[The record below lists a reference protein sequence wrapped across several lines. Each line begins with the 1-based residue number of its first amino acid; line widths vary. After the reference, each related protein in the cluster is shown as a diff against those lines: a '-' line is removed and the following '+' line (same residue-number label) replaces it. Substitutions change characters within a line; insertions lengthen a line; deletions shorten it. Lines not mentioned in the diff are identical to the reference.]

1 MNAQTAPAVAQ
12 KTATKTPDEFA
23 RFMAQPVASDAEN
36 AIYSPDMSNHL
47 FKMATVLANS
57 SLLPKHFQGQPAN
70 IFVGLQMAARMKID
84 AMMLLQNMQVIN
96 GKPGLSAVMQIA
108 LANKYG
114 PFSCPILFRENL
126 TGPNPSA
133 TAYATHKAS
142 GETVEFTVDMKMA
155 TAEGWTR
162 NPKYASMP
170 GVMLAYRAACFLI
183 RRYCPEVTM
192 GMQSSEEVEDAFQAG
207 IAQLDKA
214 SLEAEAQ
221 RRANVPTFKG
231 VPNATPV
238 DSIDEEIAKK
248 EAKEA
253 EQGE

>member
-1 MNAQTAPAVAQ
+1 MTATQNAPVVAP
-12 KTATKTPDEFA
+12 KTATKTPDEFN
-23 RFMAQPVASDAEN
+23 RFMQQPIASEAEN

-47 FKMATVLANS
+47 FKVAGVLARS
-57 SLLPKHFQGQPAN
+57 TLLPKHFQSQPEN
-70 IFVGLQMAARMKID
+70 VFVGLQMAARMKID

-114 PFSCPILFRENL
+114 PFSCPILFKENL
-126 TGPNPSA
+126 AGPNPSA

-142 GETVEFTVDMKMA
+142 GETVSFTVDMKMA
-155 TAEGWTR
+155 EAEGWTR
-162 NPKYASMP
+162 NPKYKSMP

-207 IAQLDKA
+207 IAQLDRA
-214 SLEAEAQ
+214 GIEAEQQ
-221 RRANVPTFKG
+221 RRANAPTFKDI
-231 VPNATPV
+231 PNAAPV
-238 DSIDEEIAKK
+238 DAVDAAEIAAQ
-248 EAKEA
+248 EAKGA
-253 EQGE
+253 